1 MYDPSG
7 SSFDYANVIFSVLQD
22 CEHRRRSF
30 TDENVRE
37 GLMECAREKLA
48 RVKASYLGG
57 MGSKSYWRDLEK
69 EVLETVMPQYTAA
82 AAEQNRRERNG
93 YGVFRGGDLAAR
105 FAFAILGL
113 VVGGIIIAIPFIPI
127 FEKAFAF
134 VLALG
139 GWFYPDM
146 VRMMFEYRH
155 YKLLNRLVTAGEAY
169 QRGRA
174 AYVSTA
180 DLEDDDDEAADSALR
195 DAERRD
201 AERRALAARE
211 SQKQ

>member
-30 TDENVRE
+30 TDETVRE
-37 GLMECAREKLA
+37 GLMQCAADKLS
-48 RVKASYLGG
+48 RVKASYLEG

-69 EVLETVMPQYTAA
+69 EVLETVMPQYIAA

-105 FAFAILGL
+105 VLFALLGL
-113 VVGGIIIAIPFIPI
+113 VVGAAIIAIPFIPVV
-127 FEKAFAF
+127 EKAFAF
-134 VLALG
+134 VLAFG

-146 VRMMFEYRH
+146 VRLTYEYRH
-155 YKLLNRLVTAGEAY
+155 YKLLNRLVTAGEEY

-174 AYVSTA
+174 KYVSTA
-180 DLEDDDDEAADSALR
+180 DVAGEDD
-195 DAERRD
+195 AEEKPASELDPAHR
-201 AERRALAARE
+201 AIGAQER
-211 SQKQ
+211 QKS

>member
-30 TDENVRE
+30 TDDNVRE
-37 GLMECAREKLA
+37 GLLECAREKLA
-48 RVKASYLGG
+48 RVKASYLEG

-69 EVLETVMPQYTAA
+69 EVLETVMPQYAAA

-105 FAFAILGL
+105 VAFALLGL
-113 VVGGIIIAIPFIPI
+113 VAGAAIIAIPFIPI

-146 VRMMFEYRH
+146 VRMTWEYKH
-155 YKLLNRLVTAGEAY
+155 YKLLNRLVTSGEQY
-169 QRGRA
+169 QRNRA
-174 AYVSTA
+174 TYVSTA
-180 DLEDDDDEAADSALR
+180 DVEGEDEPDTDSPARAAA
-195 DAERRD
+195 
-201 AERRALAARE
+201 RRAIAAE
-211 SQKQ
+211 STQKH

>member
-22 CEHRRRSF
+22 CEHRRRSYN
-30 TDENVRE
+30 DDNVRD
-37 GLMECAREKLA
+37 GLMECAREKLG
-48 RVKASYLGG
+48 RVKASYLDG

-69 EVLETVMPQYTAA
+69 EVLETVMPQYAMA

-105 FAFAILGL
+105 FLFAILGL
-113 VVGGIIIAIPFIPI
+113 FIGGIIIATPFIPI

-134 VLALG
+134 ILAFG

-146 VRMMFEYRH
+146 VRLTFEYRH
-155 YKLLNRLVTAGEAY
+155 YKLLNRLVTAGETY

-174 AYVSTA
+174 QYVSTA
-180 DLEDDDDEAADSALR
+180 DVQDDDEESDVEAASREASQ
-195 DAERRD
+195 
-201 AERRALAARE
+201 RAIAARE
-211 SQKQ
+211 TQKQ

>member
-30 TDENVRE
+30 TDETVRD
-37 GLMECAREKLA
+37 GLMQCADEKLS
-48 RVKASYLGG
+48 RVKASYLEG

-69 EVLETVMPQYTAA
+69 EVLETVMPQYIAA

-93 YGVFRGGDLAAR
+93 HNVFRGGDLAAR

-146 VRMMFEYRH
+146 VRMTFEYRH
-155 YKLLNRLVTAGEAY
+155 YKLLNRLVTAGEEY

-174 AYVSTA
+174 KYVSTA
-180 DLEDDDDEAADSALR
+180 DVDDDDDTPNSASL

>member
-30 TDENVRE
+30 SEENVHA
-37 GLMECAREKLA
+37 GLMECANDKLV
-48 RVKASYLGG
+48 RVKTSYLDG

-69 EVLETVMPQYTAA
+69 EVLETVMPQYIAA

-93 YGVFRGGDLAAR
+93 YGVFRGGYLAAR
-105 FAFAILGL
+105 VLFALLGL
-113 VVGGIIIAIPFIPI
+113 VIGGIIIEVPFIPI

-134 VLALG
+134 VLAFG
-139 GWFYPDM
+139 GWFYPDV
-146 VRMMFEYRH
+146 VRMMHEYRH
-155 YKLLNRLVTAGEAY
+155 YKLLNRLVTAGEEY
-169 QRGRA
+169 QRERA
-174 AYVSTA
+174 RYVSSA
-180 DLEDDDDEAADSALR
+180 DVEDEDDSIADEQ
-195 DAERRD
+195 RRD
-201 AERRALAARE
+201 AERRALAARN

>member
-30 TDENVRE
+30 TDDNVRA
-37 GLMECAREKLA
+37 GLLDCAKDKLA
-48 RVKASYLGG
+48 RVKTSYLEG
-57 MGSKSYWRDLEK
+57 MGSKLYWRDLEK
-69 EVLETVMPQYTAA
+69 EVLETVMPQYIAA

-93 YGVFRGGDLAAR
+93 YGVLRGGDLAAR
-105 FAFAILGL
+105 IIFAILGL
-113 VVGGIIIAIPFIPI
+113 VVGAAILAIPFIPI

-134 VLALG
+134 VLAIG

-146 VRMMFEYRH
+146 VRMTWEYRH
-155 YKLLNRLVTAGEAY
+155 YKLLNRLVTAGEQY

-174 AYVSTA
+174 KYVSTA
-180 DLEDDDDEAADSALR
+180 DVEGEDDDGVADRSAHEAAQRAIAAR
-195 DAERRD
+195 DA
-201 AERRALAARE
+201 
-211 SQKQ
+211 QKH